1 MGLVINISKN
11 AIAQITPD
19 NTLGAESSTINHG
32 ALKDI
37 INGGATRGTNLF
49 HSFQEFN
56 VDAGKS
62 VYFANPTG
70 IENILTR
77 VTGGNVSN
85 ILGTLGVEGTANLF
99 LINPNGIFFGNGA
112 SLDIRGSF
120 TATTADS
127 IKLGENGLF
136 SATAPATSH
145 LLNIQPEALF
155 RNALRNQQAEIKS
168 EGNLTV
174 GQNLTFNADNL
185 NLSGQ
190 IQAGGNLNLKA
201 NHTISIDGG
210 NINTDN
216 YGTGQGG
223 DINIT
228 TGSLYLTNA
237 SILSASTYGQGDAGT
252 MKITATDSVKFD
264 GRSYAESQVQKGAVG
279 KAGGVDISTKSIELL
294 GGSFLPA
301 STFGQGDAGTVKIT
315 ATDSVKFDG
324 RSYAESR
331 VGTGAV
337 GKAGGVDIST
347 KSLELLGGS
356 DIDASTFGQGD
367 AGTVKIT
374 ATDAV
379 KFDGGSSAG
388 SQVRAGAVG
397 KAGGVDISTKSLEL
411 LGGSLLTA
419 STFGQGD
426 AGTVKITATDSVKF
440 DGRSY
445 ATSQVGTGAVGKA
458 GGVDISTKSLELLGG
473 SFLAA
478 STFGQGDAGTVK
490 ITATDA
496 VKFDGRSSAG
506 SQVRAGAVGK
516 AGGVD
521 ISTKSLELLG
531 GSFLTASTFGQGDAG
546 TVKIT
551 ATDSVKFDGNSSAGS
566 QVQTGA
572 VGKAGGVDISTKSL
586 ELLGGS
592 LLTASTFGQGD
603 AGTVK
608 ITATDSVKFDDR
620 SYAESRVEEG
630 AVGNAGGVGISTK
643 TLELLGGSFLD
654 ASTLGQGDAGTV
666 KITATDSVKFDD
678 GSYAESR
685 VEEGAVG
692 NAGGVGISTKSLE
705 LLGGSDIDAS
715 TFGQGDAGTVKITAT
730 DSVKFDD
737 GSYAESRVE
746 EGAVGNAGGV
756 GISTKSLELLGGS
769 DIDAST
775 FGQGDA
781 GTVKITATDSVKFD
795 GGSYAES
802 QVGTG
807 AVGKAGGVDISTKS
821 LELLGGSLLTASTFG
836 QGDAGTVKI
845 TATDS
850 VKFDGRSSAGSQVGT
865 GAVGKAG
872 GVDISTKSL
881 ELLGG
886 SLLTAST
893 FGQGDAGTVKI
904 TATDSVKFDGRS
916 YATSQ
921 VGTGAVG
928 KAGGVDI
935 STKTLELLGGSFLA
949 ASTFGQGDAGTVK
962 ITATD
967 AVKFDGGS
975 SAGSQ
980 VRAGAVGKAGG
991 VDISTKS
998 LELLG
1003 GSFLTAST
1011 FGQGDAGT
1019 VKITATDSVK
1029 FDGNS
1034 SAGSQ
1039 VAAGAVG
1046 KAGGVGISTK
1056 SLELLG
1062 GSFLD
1067 ASTFGQGDAG
1077 TVKITATDAVK
1088 FDGNSSAGS
1097 QVQTGA
1103 VGKAG
1108 GVDISTKSLELLG
1121 GSELRANT
1129 FGQGDAGTV
1138 KITANTLN
1146 ITNNSTIKTNTSS
1159 SGNAGDILVNT
1170 STLNLTNGGNIF
1182 AFTNGSGNG
1191 GTVTINALNSVNIGE
1206 GVQNFAPII
1215 SVETNNTGKAG
1226 DIIINSPNFT
1236 LSETARITATTTETA
1251 TNQDYGGSITLNAS
1265 KINLA
1270 GVVGVFAETQGQA
1283 PAGTLKLNPYQNQP
1297 DLDITMFPNSI
1308 LSASTSASGKGGD
1321 LQITAPENINISGQG
1336 KLAVESKGSGDA
1348 GNILITSQNLNLSD
1362 GVKISASTSGS
1373 GKGGNII
1380 VKVKDKITLDG
1391 TNTGLFASTE
1401 KGSTGDSG
1409 SIDIDPQLFII
1420 KNGAGI
1426 GVNSQGSGKGGDISV
1441 QAGTLTLDNKA
1452 FINAATASSQGGGI
1466 TLQIKDLL
1474 FMRHHSNIT
1483 ATAGTDQSGG
1493 NGGNININSPFIVA
1507 VPYENNDITAN
1518 AYLGKGGNINITT
1531 NQLFGLQYRPQET
1544 ALSDI
1549 TASSEFGVS
1558 GNVEITTP
1566 GVDPT
1571 SGLTNLPT
1579 SLVDAESL
1587 NKDVCAIKDDKIAGG
1602 SSFIIT
1608 GKGGLPAD
1616 THELISNSPA
1626 FVEWENISPN
1636 LTQVSTSPVKVTQ
1649 KNINHHPQIQQ
1660 AQGWMVTPDGKVV
1673 LTADPEKVT
1682 LQADKNNLPDCK

>member
-1 MGLVINISKN
+1 MHQVKVSKPVKSKQRLLSYLLGCTTLFMGLVINISKN

-264 GRSYAESQVQKGAVG
+264 GRSYAA
-279 KAGGVDISTKSIELL
+279 
-294 GGSFLPA
+294 
-301 STFGQGDAGTVKIT
+301 
-315 ATDSVKFDG
+315 
-324 RSYAESR
+324 
-331 VGTGAV
+331 
-337 GKAGGVDIST
+337 
-347 KSLELLGGS
+347 
-356 DIDASTFGQGD
+356 
-367 AGTVKIT
+367 
-374 ATDAV
+374 
-379 KFDGGSSAG
+379 
-388 SQVRAGAVG
+388 
-397 KAGGVDISTKSLEL
+397 
-411 LGGSLLTA
+411 
-419 STFGQGD
+419 
-426 AGTVKITATDSVKF
+426 
-440 DGRSY
+440 
-445 ATSQVGTGAVGKA
+445 SQVGTGAVGKA
-458 GGVDISTKSLELLGG
+458 GGVDISTKS
-473 SFLAA
+473 
-478 STFGQGDAGTVK
+478 
-490 ITATDA
+490 
-496 VKFDGRSSAG
+496 
-506 SQVRAGAVGK
+506 
-516 AGGVD
+516 
-521 ISTKSLELLG
+521 
-531 GSFLTASTFGQGDAG
+531 
-546 TVKIT
+546 
-551 ATDSVKFDGNSSAGS
+551 
-566 QVQTGA
+566 
-572 VGKAGGVDISTKSL
+572 
-586 ELLGGS
+586 
-592 LLTASTFGQGD
+592 
-603 AGTVK
+603 
-608 ITATDSVKFDDR
+608 
-620 SYAESRVEEG
+620 
-630 AVGNAGGVGISTK
+630 
-643 TLELLGGSFLD
+643 LELLGGSFLD

-666 KITATDSVKFDD
+666 KITATDSVKFDG

-685 VEEGAVG
+685 VGAGAVG
-692 NAGGVGISTKSLE
+692 N
-705 LLGGSDIDAS
+705 
-715 TFGQGDAGTVKITAT
+715 
-730 DSVKFDD
+730 
-737 GSYAESRVE
+737 
-746 EGAVGNAGGV
+746 
-756 GISTKSLELLGGS
+756 
-769 DIDAST
+769 
-775 FGQGDA
+775 
-781 GTVKITATDSVKFD
+781 
-795 GGSYAES
+795 
-802 QVGTG
+802 
-807 AVGKAGGVDISTKS
+807 
-821 LELLGGSLLTASTFG
+821 
-836 QGDAGTVKI
+836 
-845 TATDS
+845 
-850 VKFDGRSSAGSQVGT
+850 
-865 GAVGKAG
+865 
-872 GVDISTKSL
+872 
-881 ELLGG
+881 
-886 SLLTAST
+886 
-893 FGQGDAGTVKI
+893 
-904 TATDSVKFDGRS
+904 
-916 YATSQ
+916 
-921 VGTGAVG
+921 
-928 KAGGVDI
+928 AGGVDI
-935 STKTLELLGGSFLA
+935 STKTLELLGGSFL
-949 ASTFGQGDAGTVK
+949 S
-962 ITATD
+962 
-967 AVKFDGGS
+967 
-975 SAGSQ
+975 
-980 VRAGAVGKAGG
+980 
-991 VDISTKS
+991 
-998 LELLG
+998 
-1003 GSFLTAST
+1003 
-1011 FGQGDAGT
+1011 
-1019 VKITATDSVK
+1019 
-1029 FDGNS
+1029 
-1034 SAGSQ
+1034 
-1039 VAAGAVG
+1039 
-1046 KAGGVGISTK
+1046 
-1056 SLELLG
+1056 
-1062 GSFLD
+1062 

-1409 SIDIDPQLFII
+1409 SIDIDPQIFII

-1649 KNINHHPQIQQ
+1649 KNTNHHPQIQQ